1 LHFLT
6 SLIVLHTTIVPSVYD
21 KDRKLG
27 KWVGTIRLK
36 MKALQSQGLSSET
49 PKTNS
54 TSMSSGSLGG
64 ATTLTEERIDQLDA
78 MGFSW
83 GCDDVRVRLSWEDRF
98 QELCE
103 YYQVHGHWP
112 PRTAGTI
119 GEWAH
124 KQKTKEVKGDK
135 VFMEKYYA
143 KLDGIGFPW
152 RQRSSHHH
160 HPEM

>member
-1 LHFLT
+1 MNYTAYL
-6 SLIVLHTTIVPSVYD
+6 VPGVYE

-36 MKALQSQGLSSET
+36 MRSLQTQGLTCET
-49 PKTNS
+49 PKQNR
-54 TSMSSGSLGG
+54 GSDPSASVGTGG
-64 ATTLTEERIDQLDA
+64 ATTLTKERIEQLNA

-83 GCDDVRVRLSWEDRF
+83 GCDDVRQRLSWEDRF

-103 YYQVHGHWP
+103 YYQIHGHWP

-124 KQKTKEVKGDK
+124 KQKTKEVKRDK
-135 VFMEKYYA
+135 TFMEKYYA
-143 KLDGIGFPW
+143 KLDGVGFPW
-152 RQRSSHHH
+152 RQRSGHGD
-160 HPEM
+160 M